1 MQTFEI
7 KQNTDKL
14 INFVSAKFENGELD
28 NESILEL
35 FKVMGKYLNLQTIQ
49 AYANEN
55 NLTYQ
60 GVKVGRKIETI
71 FGVKFVI
78 ENE

>member
-1 MQTFEI
+1 MQTLEI

-60 GVKVGRKIETI
+60 GVKAGRKIETI

-78 ENE
+78 ENK

>member
-1 MQTFEI
+1 MQTLEI

-49 AYANEN
+49 AYADDNKMS
-55 NLTYQ
+55 YQ
-60 GVKVGRKIETI
+60 GVKVGRRIETI

-78 ENE
+78 ENK